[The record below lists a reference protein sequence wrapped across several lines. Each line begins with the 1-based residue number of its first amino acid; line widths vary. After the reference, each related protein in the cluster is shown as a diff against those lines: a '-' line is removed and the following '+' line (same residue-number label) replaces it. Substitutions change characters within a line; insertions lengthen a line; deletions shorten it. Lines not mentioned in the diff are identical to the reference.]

1 LKLWQQA
8 AGKTRLAVD
17 PQNGNRWQA
26 DRSRT
31 SRIVAAS
38 SRQDKTG
45 SRPTEWQQVAGGQE

>member
-17 PQNGNRWQA
+17 PQNSNRWQV

-31 SRIVAAS
+31 GRIVAAS
-38 SRQDKTG
+38 NRQYETG